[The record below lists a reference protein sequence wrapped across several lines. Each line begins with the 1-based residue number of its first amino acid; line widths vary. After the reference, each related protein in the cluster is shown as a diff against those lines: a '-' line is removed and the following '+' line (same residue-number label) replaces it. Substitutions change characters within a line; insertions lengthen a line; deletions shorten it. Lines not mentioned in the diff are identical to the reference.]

1 MTTKRDPGLDSD
13 PEKVSPVSMEGI
25 SGGNLNGMCRLA
37 NGSVKNVNLLILIIV
52 LYNHVGNPPF
62 Y

>member
-13 PEKVSPVSMEGI
+13 PENVSPVSMEDI

-52 LYNHVGNPPF
+52 L
-62 Y
+62 